1 MTNSSTTV
9 SAELELQLV
18 VPQQGIVPLVASLY
32 YSKDDPYAVSLAFH
46 VGLDEPVEWTFGR
59 ELLALGVEGVAG
71 LGDVRI
77 WQSAESSS
85 GLVAV
90 LNIELASPHGQA
102 RFEAPVAEVADF
114 LHRTYQVVPA
124 GQESEHIDLE
134 AGLTELLREA
144 L

>member
-9 SAELELQLV
+9 SAELGLQLV
-18 VPQQGIVPLVASLY
+18 VPQEGIVPLVASLY
-32 YSKDDPYAVSLAFH
+32 YAKDDPYAVSLAFH

-59 ELLALGVEGVAG
+59 ELLAIGVEGVAG

-90 LNIELASPHGQA
+90 LNIELSSPYGQA
-102 RFEAPVAEVADF
+102 TFEAPVAEVADF
-114 LHRTYQVVPA
+114 LDRTYQIVPA
-124 GQESEHIDLE
+124 GQESEHIDFE